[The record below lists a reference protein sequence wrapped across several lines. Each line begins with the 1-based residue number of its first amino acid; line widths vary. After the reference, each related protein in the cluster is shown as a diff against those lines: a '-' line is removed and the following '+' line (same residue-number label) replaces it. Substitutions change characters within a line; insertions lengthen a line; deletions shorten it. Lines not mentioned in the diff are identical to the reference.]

1 MDKALSRGHMPVQSV
16 ANNLKLPSV
25 PFELSCL
32 NKLEIR
38 LVSLRVAFM
47 KMVALPSGKQR
58 HSATNYL
65 QGAYWRR
72 VCTSSAFII
81 LVTTRLQPLSRS
93 LVILRNMHTC
103 TIETVWKKA

>member
-1 MDKALSRGHMPVQSV
+1 MPLQSV

-65 QGAYWRR
+65 QGAYWLR
-72 VCTSSAFII
+72 VCTSSAF
-81 LVTTRLQPLSRS
+81 
-93 LVILRNMHTC
+93 H
-103 TIETVWKKA
+103 